1 MRNLPRGDQPIEGTI
16 STRSGGCRVRMLTTG
31 MMLLFVSGCTSMLVG
46 GATYQSDDDER
57 SQSAASDTAITSE
70 IRNSFAADPVV
81 AMFNIGVRTY
91 AGAVTLS
98 GTVSSYAAQEQAGQI
113 AKGADGVKIV
123 HNHIKVE

>member
-1 MRNLPRGDQPIEGTI
+1 
-16 STRSGGCRVRMLTTG
+16 MLTTG

-46 GATYQSDDDER
+46 GATYQSGDDER

-70 IRNSFAADPVV
+70 IRNRFAADPIV

-98 GTVSSYAAQEQAGQI
+98 GAVSSHAAQEQAGQI
-113 AKGADGVKIV
+113 ARGADGVKTV

>member
-1 MRNLPRGDQPIEGTI
+1 
-16 STRSGGCRVRMLTTG
+16 
-31 MMLLFVSGCTSMLVG
+31 MLVG

-113 AKGADGVKIV
+113 AEGADGVKIV
-123 HNHIKVE
+123 QNHIKVE